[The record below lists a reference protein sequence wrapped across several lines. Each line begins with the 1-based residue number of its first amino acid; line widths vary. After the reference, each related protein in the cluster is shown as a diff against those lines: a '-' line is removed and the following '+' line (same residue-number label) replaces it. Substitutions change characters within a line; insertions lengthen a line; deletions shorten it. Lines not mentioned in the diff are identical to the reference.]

1 MEAKEIQI
9 RIPIQIFSSLN
20 APIRNQIPNALIVRL
35 RWAFLS
41 CRSEERAICIDI
53 FQISKLC
60 RATT

>member
-1 MEAKEIQI
+1 MEAKEILI

-41 CRSEERAICIDI
+41 CRCEVRNVLYA
-53 FQISKLC
+53 
-60 RATT
+60 